1 MRHDMRKSGSQEII
15 SLEEYLDRRQKIK
28 EKESK
33 KRTEKNR
40 KEPRLDVGRAL
51 RLIILFRIIL
61 IGKLIW
67 LLVIA
72 SDIFVYQCVGIMKD
86 RDNDRT
92 GNGSFQHSHCSR
104 AVCESKK

>member
-33 KRTEKNR
+33 KEQRKTEKR
-40 KEPRLDVGRAL
+40 PRLDVGRAL

-72 SDIFVYQCVGIMKD
+72 SDIFDTSV
-86 RDNDRT
+86 
-92 GNGSFQHSHCSR
+92 
-104 AVCESKK
+104 